1 MRGSEAGEYQK
12 KVGGRIWEACFFPAV
27 PRDAHHLDRPVHGQG
42 AGRENPTR
50 NLGQIKDGKLTRAN
64 SFESPPP

>member
-27 PRDAHHLDRPVHGQG
+27 PRDAHHLDGLVHEQG
-42 AGRENPTR
+42 GGRDNRTR
-50 NLGQIKDGKLTRAN
+50 NLEQRKDGELTRAN
-64 SFESPPP
+64 NFESPPP